1 MTKVKMVGCFT
12 DLMDMF
18 KQAVGVGNG
27 RGKPGTLQS
36 MGSQRVGHD

>member
-1 MTKVKMVGCFT
+1 MTKGEMGGCIT

-27 RGKPGTLQS
+27 Q
-36 MGSQRVGHD
+36 GSLAHYSPWGHKE